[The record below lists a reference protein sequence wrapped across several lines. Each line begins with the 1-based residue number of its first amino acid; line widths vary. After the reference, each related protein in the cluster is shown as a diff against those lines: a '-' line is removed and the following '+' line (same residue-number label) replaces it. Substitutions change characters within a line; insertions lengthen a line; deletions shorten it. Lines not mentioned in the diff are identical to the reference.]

1 MKHRSE
7 SAWIRGR
14 LTPGSIGTKSSGGLV
29 LFFGAF
35 FWLVFEFF
43 FPFCC
48 GGSEAV
54 SDGTMSQIQPREV
67 RSLSKNRL
75 HLVGTGNQD
84 RKFIAQSPRPEL
96 EPASVPC
103 FLSKHTFLYHTDQIS
118 AVTRLSD
125 IR

>member
-1 MKHRSE
+1 MSQRGSE
-7 SAWIRGR
+7 ADSLLDQLELKVLAD
-14 LTPGSIGTKSSGGLV
+14 
-29 LFFGAF
+29 LFFFLVRF

-96 EPASVPC
+96 
-103 FLSKHTFLYHTDQIS
+103 
-118 AVTRLSD
+118 
-125 IR
+125 